1 MALILGLREGDE
13 FEVGADKFRV
23 GEVLG
28 KFKFTLVR
36 ATGRSSPSP
45 RATSVEVA
53 DDVFITVA
61 LQPQNGVARVAIDAP
76 RELPIKRPDYHR
88 QEAAE

>member
-13 FEVGADKFRV
+13 FEVGQDRFRV

-28 KFKFTLVR
+28 KYKFTLVR
-36 ATGRSSPSP
+36 GDGKEFTVTP
-45 RATSVEVA
+45 RYSVEVA

-76 RELPIKRPDYHR
+76 RELHIKRPYYR